1 MVGCEGCELACVHKR
16 DEIGVAH
23 LLDLATELTDEMTVW
38 LVAGLLILHLQPV
51 ECVADDHPGLD
62 QQLQCVVDG
71 CLADMVCLLLHA
83 LHELLDGEVRLKV
96 NDAVKDGKP
105 LWRLAHLLQVKK
117 LVESLDI
124 GSTINQFAHVAHLAF
139 WCKGTNKLRI
149 GYYELRIILWIF
161 TSIDFF
167 GLLGV
172 RYEQKCLPLQA
183 FVQKMELSKI
193 KYHLLALAVI
203 VVWGVS
209 FVNTK
214 VLLDYSLNPTEIFIY
229 RSVVAYT
236 GLVVWSR
243 FKIRVYP
250 WRDEALMALLG
261 LLGGTCYFIFE
272 NTALKLTLVTDVAIL
287 VALNSLFTTLL
298 AAAFLR
304 EERFTWVKLVGSIVA
319 FAGVGLLTFTGGF
332 VWGDGLLGDLLAIL
346 AAAVWA
352 VYSIILKRINKRC
365 SILDIT
371 RKVFFYGVLFAL
383 PLLQWQG
390 PMHWSILA
398 VPAVAANL
406 LFLSLICSMVAFFIW
421 GEVTVRIG
429 AILTANYLYLSPVV
443 SVAAAWLIYGET
455 IGCVG
460 LLGCL
465 LVLVGIILVER
476 H

>member
-1 MVGCEGCELACVHKR
+1 M
-16 DEIGVAH
+16 
-23 LLDLATELTDEMTVW
+23 
-38 LVAGLLILHLQPV
+38 
-51 ECVADDHPGLD
+51 
-62 QQLQCVVDG
+62 
-71 CLADMVCLLLHA
+71 
-83 LHELLDGEVRLKV
+83 
-96 NDAVKDGKP
+96 
-105 LWRLAHLLQVKK
+105 
-117 LVESLDI
+117 
-124 GSTINQFAHVAHLAF
+124 
-139 WCKGTNKLRI
+139 
-149 GYYELRIILWIF
+149 
-161 TSIDFF
+161 
-167 GLLGV
+167 
-172 RYEQKCLPLQA
+172 
-183 FVQKMELSKI
+183 
-193 KYHLLALAVI
+193 
-203 VVWGVS
+203 
-209 FVNTK
+209 
-214 VLLDYSLNPTEIFIY
+214 
-229 RSVVAYT
+229 
-236 GLVVWSR
+236 
-243 FKIRVYP
+243 
-250 WRDEALMALLG
+250 
-261 LLGGTCYFIFE
+261 
-272 NTALKLTLVTDVAIL
+272 TDVAIL

-383 PLLQWQG
+383 PLLPWQG
-390 PMHWSILA
+390 PMHWSTLA
-398 VPAVAANL
+398 VPAVAVNL

-421 GEVTVRIG
+421 GEMTVRIG